1 MGCIFFAFRVAIF
14 MGDEKYFAI
23 RHYYLKKKKNV
34 PTSRHGQQPVSTE
47 EDAKKKN
54 KRRNKIRHHLTSLSV
69 RRPLL
74 LRREQKQQN
83 RVHFSLLKGQP
94 PPRPVCRTSS
104 TDKVEHTAQGKAANC
119 TLAHRPGGTSN
130 AFFVWQK
137 ESRPTGDFPNHPRGE
152 NMANNDIINAPG
164 VDVAMTTA
172 SESERR
178 WGYVFT
184 FSHPTAD
191 SLAGW
196 EGAPKKPSDFTRE
209 EFFDHIDIC
218 YKEASPG
225 PGSAKVPNFTRKR

>member
-1 MGCIFFAFRVAIF
+1 MGNNRCPREKMRQKKTREGIKSAI
-14 MGDEKYFAI
+14 
-23 RHYYLKKKKNV
+23 
-34 PTSRHGQQPVSTE
+34 TSTASQ
-47 EDAKKKN
+47 
-54 KRRNKIRHHLTSLSV
+54 I

-74 LRREQKQQN
+74 LRRKQKQQN

-104 TDKVEHTAQGKAANC
+104 TDKVEHTAQGKAANR
-119 TLAHRPGGTSN
+119 TLAHRPGRTSN
-130 AFFVWQK
+130 AFFVWQR
-137 ESRPTGDFPNHPRGE
+137 ESQPTGDFPNHPRGE

-172 SESERR
+172 SESDRR
-178 WGYVFT
+178 WGYFFT

-209 EFFDHIDIC
+209 EFFEHIDRC
-218 YKEASPG
+218 YKEAFPG